1 MGITIGG
8 IICQSLYTHIAIQ
21 YKLKENKELW
31 KEISSCP
38 YFCAA
43 QTLVNGLKVVY
54 GAAFQIGRVTTVKN
68 LTDVLY
74 EKWNG
79 TACAV
84 KQHADI
90 DNIIVNSSDITG
102 ISRIELDN
110 VKKSFLFN
118 RDEVFTSI
126 RTMFELKME
135 PQNIVDKYLTPEQRF
150 IVSVYKKIRASEK
163 VKDFCLEQDFTEE
176 QINKAIIKAMTTAKD
191 NSSTKN
197 EIEVETLDHIVI
209 HGVHQFSPLLLRAIE
224 EIAKYKKVILLINYQ
239 EQYKNIYQTWIDIYS
254 AFDCEI
260 QNFDGIEYYPVD
272 VSAVSYDGNLL
283 AHNIGKLIG
292 GHKEDISV
300 RKPYEII
307 EFDNTTEFASY
318 VAKVFEDAEKKDP
331 EHPMNAM
338 KEQIYAAD
346 SSVNDILKVYFPE
359 QFGERQFLN
368 YPLGHFFIAI
378 ANMWDSETNG
388 IIISDINDI
397 RECLGAGILAE
408 ATTGRLVS
416 TFGKLEALFDGCAS
430 IDDMLSRIKKV
441 RKNKKYV
448 SDEKRQEYLGHISY
462 YSVSSIELKELEEAL
477 NELEELA
484 SFFYEDFEKRPSNF
498 RRFYKK
504 LKQYLQEEILEER
517 ELSEEFTDI
526 ISRVLSRLDEV
537 ENIDASASFECLKS
551 TMSLYLVQESKPGKS
566 ANWIV
571 RNFEQIDGDVL
582 RTYKERDNSILHFA
596 CLTDE
601 DINSVKQREF
611 TWPLNGDFFEVAQN
625 PVDWK
630 YQVYVKARKEYKNF
644 KRYALIYG
652 LEFNRGNYKLSFVKR
667 DGDQEREPYYL
678 LKILGVKKERNIDRR
693 INHKMEPLSG
703 IQIKNGISGK
713 YQNCDYYRFKICKKR
728 FLLESLVEGNTIYK
742 DNFLLA
748 KYLEV
753 WIENET
759 KESLQ
764 GLPHSE
770 ILLLDKLNEL
780 YDELKKYFPF
790 AVNINRID
798 IINNVKNRLNNGKA
812 FLVLSEDDL
821 KFMMIRELFICKQLK
836 DPKKFNQD
844 VLKDMFPDVNQQ
856 KIEEELS
863 EEKLKKLGFGGSTNL
878 WCKYCTN
885 REICVDYYACI
896 E

>member
-1 MGITIGG
+1 MSIFLCCANTGKWSESG
-8 IICQSLYTHIAIQ
+8 
-21 YKLKENKELW
+21 LW
-31 KEISSCP
+31 SGFS
-38 YFCAA
+38 
-43 QTLVNGLKVVY
+43 NR
-54 GAAFQIGRVTTVKN
+54 QIGRVTTVKN

-630 YQVYVKARKEYKNF
+630 YQVYVKGRKEYKNF

-790 AVNINRID
+790 TVNINRID

>member
-1 MGITIGG
+1 MSV
-8 IICQSLYTHIAIQ
+8 IIYTYRDP

-272 VSAVSYDGNLL
+272 VSEVSYDGNLL

>member
-1 MGITIGG
+1 MSV
-8 IICQSLYTHIAIQ
+8 IIYTYRDP

-54 GAAFQIGRVTTVKN
+54 GAAFQRGRVTTVKN